1 MEEIGFDI
9 RAYVK
14 EENSIEVFI
23 QEQKLKMYIVSNV
36 PEFTVFETQT
46 KKEISVCVHLLV
58 AFI

>member
-9 RAYVK
+9 KAYVK

-36 PEFTVFETQT
+36 SEF
-46 KKEISVCVHLLV
+46 IRNLRM
-58 AFI
+58 AFLI